1 MKPLPDGLGAYKRT
15 TTFTEATLPAGLLGE
30 HRTRAGT
37 WGVIHVLRGEV
48 LYRILAPAAPTD
60 EGDISAADIA
70 DVEEH
75 LLRPGVPGIVEPTV
89 PHHLELRGP
98 VELYVEFH
106 R

>member
-1 MKPLPDGLGAYKRT
+1 MKPLPDNVSAYKRT
-15 TTFTEATLPAGLLGE
+15 ATFTEATLPAGLLGE
-30 HRTRAGT
+30 HRTRADT

-48 LYRILAPAAPTD
+48 LYRILGPV
-60 EGDISAADIA
+60 GDSSAADLA
-70 DVEEH
+70 ALEEH

-98 VELYVEFH
+98 VELYVELH